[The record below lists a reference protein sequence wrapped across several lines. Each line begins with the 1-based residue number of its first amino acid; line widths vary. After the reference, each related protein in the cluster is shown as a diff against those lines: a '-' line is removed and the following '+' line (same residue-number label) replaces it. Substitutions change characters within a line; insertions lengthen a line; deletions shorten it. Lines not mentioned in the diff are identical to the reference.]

1 MEQLKHECGVAMI
14 RLLKPLEYYEKKYGT
29 WMYVFRERA
38 LGSGAITEIFDT
50 VHTHFRDLTPEQ
62 LHDAEYA
69 KKCLPFAGEVYMGHL
84 RYSTTGKSGLT
95 YVHPFLRRNNW
106 RVKNLALCG
115 NFNLTNVDEI
125 FAKITAMGQ
134 HPRKYADTYIM
145 LEQVGHRLDREV
157 ERLYGIAE
165 AEGLTGMDITHYI
178 EDHIELANV
187 LRTSSKEWDGG
198 YVICGLT
205 GSGES
210 FAIRDP
216 WGIRTA
222 FWYQDEEVAVLASER
237 PVIQTVFNVPM
248 ESIKEMQ
255 PGQTVIFTKA
265 GKMRTIQINKP
276 RTPIKPCS
284 FERIYFSRGSDADI
298 YRERKQL
305 GKELVP
311 SILRAIDNDIDHTVF
326 SFIPNTAEVAYCG
339 MMQGLNEYL
348 NDLKAQQIA
357 ELGHKP
363 TQEELEQILSR
374 RIRILS
380 RRIRGEKVAIKDIKL
395 RTFIAEGN
403 TRNDLAA
410 HVYDI
415 TYGSLVPGE
424 DNLVIIDDSI
434 VRGTTLKQSIIG
446 ILDRLGPKK
455 IVIVSSSPQVRYPDY
470 YGIDMSRMCEFIA
483 FRAAIEL
490 LKEREMRNVIASAY
504 RKSKEQ
510 ADLPK
515 EQMVNYVK
523 DIYAPFTD
531 EEISAKM
538 AELLTPAGTRA
549 KVQIVYQPLEGLH
562 QACPNHPGDWY
573 FSGDY
578 PTPGG
583 VKMLNKAFI
592 DYIEQV
598 YQF

>member
-1 MEQLKHECGVAMI
+1 
-14 RLLKPLEYYEKKYGT
+14 
-29 WMYVFRERA
+29 
-38 LGSGAITEIFDT
+38 
-50 VHTHFRDLTPEQ
+50 
-62 LHDAEYA
+62 
-69 KKCLPFAGEVYMGHL
+69 
-84 RYSTTGKSGLT
+84 
-95 YVHPFLRRNNW
+95 
-106 RVKNLALCG
+106 
-115 NFNLTNVDEI
+115 
-125 FAKITAMGQ
+125 
-134 HPRKYADTYIM
+134 
-145 LEQVGHRLDREV
+145 
-157 ERLYGIAE
+157 
-165 AEGLTGMDITHYI
+165 
-178 EDHIELANV
+178 
-187 LRTSSKEWDGG
+187 
-198 YVICGLT
+198 
-205 GSGES
+205 
-210 FAIRDP
+210 
-216 WGIRTA
+216 
-222 FWYQDEEVAVLASER
+222 
-237 PVIQTVFNVPM
+237 M

-276 RTPIKPCS
+276 RTLKPCS

-339 MMQGLNEYL
+339 MMEGLNEYL
-348 NDLKAQQIA
+348 NDLKAKQIA
-357 ELGHKP
+357 DLGHKP
-363 TQEELEQILSR
+363 TQEELEH
-374 RIRILS
+374 ILS

-415 TYGSLVPGE
+415 TYGSLVPGQ

-434 VRGTTLKQSIIG
+434 VRGTTLRQSIIG

-470 YGIDMSRMCEFIA
+470 YGIDMSRMSEFIA
-483 FRAAIEL
+483 FKAAIEL
-490 LKEREMRNVIASAY
+490 LREREMRNIIASAY

-510 ADLPK
+510 ANLPK

-538 AELLTPAGTRA
+538 AELLTPKGTRPRGHA
-549 KVQIVYQPLEGLH
+549 PR
-562 QACPNHPGDWY
+562 CR
-573 FSGDY
+573 
-578 PTPGG
+578 
-583 VKMLNKAFI
+583 
-592 DYIEQV
+592 
-598 YQF
+598 